1 MPEISEKDLIAGCR
15 KNNRTFQEYLY
26 KKYYSLF
33 LKVCSRYARD
43 MQDAEQLMHDG
54 FIKIFNHIHDFGSRG
69 SFEGWMRRIM
79 VNTCLDYLK
88 SKYVKNS
95 MQLYFSQ
102 DMSEDP
108 KLSIQNNALD
118 KMALKNLLG
127 IIQTLPPMS
136 KMVFNLFVFE
146 GYSHKEISQLLEI
159 SEGTS
164 QWHVNNARKNLQQK
178 INKQETQENQEK
190 KTKIYEQK

>member
-1 MPEISEKDLIAGCR
+1 MPEYSEKHIIEGCR

-26 KKYYSLF
+26 KKYYSIF

-43 MQDAEQLMHDG
+43 MQDAEQLMQDG
-54 FIKIFNHIHDFGSRG
+54 FLKIFNHIHDFGNKG

-88 SKYVKNS
+88 SKYLKNS
-95 MQLYFSQ
+95 MQLFFIQEMADNS
-102 DMSEDP
+102 
-108 KLSIQNNALD
+108 LCSIQNSALD
-118 KMALKNLLG
+118 KIALKDLLA

-136 KMVFNLFVFE
+136 KMVFNLFIFD
-146 GYSHKEISQLLEI
+146 GYTHREIADMLHI

-164 QWHVNNARKNLQQK
+164 QWHVNNARKILQQK
-178 INKQETQENQEK
+178 LGARDQQEK
-190 KTKIYEQK
+190 KSNSYEQK